1 MINTEVNDGLKSP
14 ASCAGILGNTPLR
27 RDPTLFPASQLLRW
41 WLVIDRRF
49 HRRIYLF
56 GCDKHGRFRAGRPC

>member
-1 MINTEVNDGLKSP
+1 MINTEVNDVLKSP
-14 ASCAGILGNTPLR
+14 ATCAGILGNTPLR
-27 RDPTLFPASQLLRW
+27 RDPSYSQLLGW

-56 GCDKHGRFRAGRPC
+56 GCEKHGRFRAGRPC